1 MKVINPQIE
10 KSQETPSIKK
20 HEEKWFQGTSYSNY
34 FKTSNREECEK
45 QPQKKTHCVYEN
57 EAQDDSRFF
66 LENSVSQ
73 AAVEEH
79 LQSNE
84 RKRKLST
91 QNSFLGKNIS
101 QKQRHYKIFFR
112 HIES

>member
-45 QPQKKTHCVYEN
+45 QP
-57 EAQDDSRFF
+57 
-66 LENSVSQ
+66 
-73 AAVEEH
+73 
-79 LQSNE
+79 
-84 RKRKLST
+84 
-91 QNSFLGKNIS
+91 
-101 QKQRHYKIFFR
+101 
-112 HIES
+112 